1 MRYVRTMEEII
12 KRLEKLEA
20 MMEELQKPSSKNC
33 TPTFTPYKK
42 GILAS
47 GDTRPHKEKLKSLGG
62 KYNPTLKGWIFSKEN
77 GEKAIKEFQ

>member
-1 MRYVRTMEEII
+1 MEEII
-12 KRLEKLEA
+12 ARLEKLEA
-20 MMEELQKPSSKNC
+20 MMEKLNQKPKMVSD

-42 GILAS
+42 GVLAS

-77 GEKAIKEFQ
+77 GEKAMKEFQ